1 MSSTT
6 FSYEFN
12 YEAFK
17 GKVNFPTGVFIDG
30 QFSAGSNGTT
40 IEYVVML
47 YMTYLCFTVLIHTC
61 SIVNPCEST
70 LLQCGISNVLTSP
83 FSDWK
88 GVHRHRRG
96 NSQGRRPCRYCC

>member
-6 FSYEFN
+6 FSHEFN

-40 IEYVVML
+40 IEYVVMVC
-47 YMTYLCFTVLIHTC
+47 TSYLCFTLLIHT
-61 SIVNPCEST
+61 
-70 LLQCGISNVLTSP
+70 L
-83 FSDWK
+83 
-88 GVHRHRRG
+88 
-96 NSQGRRPCRYCC
+96 

>member
-12 YEAFK
+12 YETFK

-40 IEYVVML
+40 IEYVVHAL
-47 YMTYLCFTVLIHTC
+47 HELPVLHSSHSYPVVL
-61 SIVNPCEST
+61 SIPVSRMYSSAE
-70 LLQCGISNVLTSP
+70 LHV
-83 FSDWK
+83 F
-88 GVHRHRRG
+88 
-96 NSQGRRPCRYCC
+96 

>member
-6 FSYEFN
+6 FSHEFN

-40 IEYVVML
+40 IEYVVMACTS
-47 YMTYLCFTVLIHTC
+47 YPCFTFLI
-61 SIVNPCEST
+61 ST
-70 LLQCGISNVLTSP
+70 VQCRQPL
-83 FSDWK
+83 
-88 GVHRHRRG
+88 
-96 NSQGRRPCRYCC
+96 